1 MRLRLTPAAVAF
13 AAAFASPHIAA
24 QSSPD
29 GTPPEQALPQPSL
42 KPAPQLTPPP
52 VSSPRPPGTAA
63 PATPRVRPP
72 FQDGVI
78 FLRADNVSGVSDQYV
93 EATGKVEL
101 RTRTET
107 VLADS
112 LRYDFVAD
120 EVFAQGNVLIRRG
133 IDWITGPEVKF
144 KRDTEV
150 GYFKSPR
157 FYIGE
162 NNSRGKASEIR
173 FTGPNHYEASNAEYT
188 TCVAPRDDWF
198 IRMDELEVDRSR
210 MVGTGHDTTL

>member
-1 MRLRLTPAAVAF
+1 MRLRLTPAAVAL
-13 AAAFASPHIAA
+13 AAAFASQHAAA
-24 QSSPD
+24 QSTR
-29 GTPPEQALPQPSL
+29 TPPEEALPLPAL

-52 VSSPRPPGTAA
+52 ISAPRPPGTAA
-63 PATPRVRPP
+63 PATPQVRPP

-78 FLRADNVSGVSDQYV
+78 FLRADHVGGVAEQYV

-144 KRDTEV
+144 KRDT
-150 GYFKSPR
+150 
-157 FYIGE
+157 
-162 NNSRGKASEIR
+162 
-173 FTGPNHYEASNAEYT
+173 
-188 TCVAPRDDWF
+188 
-198 IRMDELEVDRSR
+198 
-210 MVGTGHDTTL
+210 